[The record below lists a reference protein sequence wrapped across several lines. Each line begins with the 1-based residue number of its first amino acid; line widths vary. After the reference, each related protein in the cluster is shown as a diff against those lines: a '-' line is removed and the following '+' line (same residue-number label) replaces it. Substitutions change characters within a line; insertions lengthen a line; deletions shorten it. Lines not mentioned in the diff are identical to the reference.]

1 LADLAKSRDLES
13 AFDEALRHVRRSLAG
28 NMNTIDGASARPQ
41 LEKLE
46 QELRV
51 QRAAALE
58 RGAVNRE
65 WFEKTVRWV
74 VEWLPDTELTLI
86 AALGRIVRVQPPAL
100 S

>member
-1 LADLAKSRDLES
+1 MGDLAKSRDMES
-13 AFDEALRHVRRSLAG
+13 AFDEALRHVRRSLAR
-28 NMNTIDGASARPQ
+28 NMNTIDGSSARPQ

-46 QELRV
+46 EELRV

-58 RGAVNRE
+58 RGAVDRE

-74 VEWLPDTELTLI
+74 VEWLPDTDLTLI
-86 AALGRIVRVQPPAL
+86 AALGSIVRVQPPAL